1 MGLKANNLISL
12 NWKRLI
18 GSTMIIYCI
27 LTIYVY
33 VISDRLMFPYNQSSY
48 DIQLKGLNILT
59 TKDNTKLAVRFWKSS
74 NEKNLILY
82 LHGNYLDLG
91 DLDFIAEKFNEQG
104 YSFLTMDYRGY
115 GLSEGK
121 VSEKNAYQDSQ
132 LLFDYAIKL
141 GYLHKKIIIVGR
153 SIGTGLATELA
164 LNNRSKALIL
174 ISPFVSA
181 YRVVTKI
188 PLFLFDKF
196 DNLSKISKITEPLFI
211 VHGNL
216 DAVIHPWHS
225 LDLYNNYNGI
235 KYRHLIQGVGH
246 NDLFDENFDEILN
259 QFELFSQRLSE

>member
-1 MGLKANNLISL
+1 MGFKANNLISL

-18 GSTMIIYCI
+18 SSTIIIYCI

-33 VISDRLMFPYNQSSY
+33 VISDRLMFPYDQSSY
-48 DIQLKGLNILT
+48 DSQLKGLSLLI
-59 TKDNTKLAVRFWKSS
+59 TKDKKKIAVKFWKSN

-82 LHGNYLDLG
+82 FHGNYLDLG
-91 DLDFIAEKFNEQG
+91 DLDIIAEKFNEQG

-141 GYLHKKIIIVGR
+141 GYLHKNIIIMGR

-164 LNNRSKALIL
+164 LNNKSKALVL

-196 DNLSKISKITEPLFI
+196 DNLSKISKITEPLFV

-216 DAVIHPWHS
+216 DNVIHPWHS
-225 LDLYNNYNGI
+225 IVLYNNYKGLKN
-235 KYRHLIQGVGH
+235 RFLIQGVGH
-246 NDLFDENFDEILN
+246 NDLFDENFDKILN
-259 QFELFSQRLSE
+259 QFELFSQKFSE